1 MRDGLEDL
9 QAGRGRLARLPFE
22 VVRDV
27 AEEFEAVFGGPEE
40 GVGQDRCGVGAGGFV
55 SVGTCWMGWMGVVF
69 LPVTWVLGE
78 HLADEV
84 ICLVSVIA

>member
-1 MRDGLEDL
+1 VRDGLEDL

-40 GVGQDRCGVGAGGFV
+40 WVGEHRCGVGAGGFV
-55 SVGTCWMGWMGVVF
+55 SVGPCWEGWMGVLC
-69 LPVTWVLGE
+69 LPVTGVLSE

-84 ICLVSVIA
+84 ICLVCVIA

>member
-1 MRDGLEDL
+1 MGDGLEDL

-55 SVGTCWMGWMGVVF
+55 SVGTCWMGWMGVVSYRSRGS
-69 LPVTWVLGE
+69 W
-78 HLADEV
+78 AS
-84 ICLVSVIA
+84 IWRMRSSASYA